1 MTNPLTI
8 VFSALFWIL
17 AVIQWIR
24 HRLGHHLLADL
35 LRLADVFRWRHR
47 AAFHILEQ
55 LNDVFTRMTW
65 PFLRPIRRML
75 RGINTAG
82 IDWSP
87 FVLLF
92 FIFVL
97 RQILAWAAGAILLK

>member
-1 MTNPLTI
+1 MTNPLAI

-17 AVIQWIR
+17 AVIQWIVIVWVIISW
-24 HRLGHHLLADL
+24 LIFFASQTS
-35 LRLADVFRWRHR
+35 FRWRHR
-47 AAFHILEQ
+47 AAYHILEQ

-87 FVLLF
+87 LVLLF

-97 RQILAWAAGAILLK
+97 RQILAWAAGAILVR